1 MVIQRM
7 KKSNNKS
14 CKVYNFMD
22 AYKKKQKQIEAR
34 LVKKIIDSVKHL
46 NYLNSDLKDKK
57 D

>member
-1 MVIQRM
+1 M